1 MNRPRIPKVLT
12 REQQIEGA
20 LRILK
25 PALHTP
31 ADSARAR
38 EYIVRTL
45 NNDDEECGYLELEN
59 EESQRAISASIER
72 SGPTRQVLAVVS
84 AHSLLWSYGLPVTC
98 TRTGLWHQ
106 LSAIFFGDEN
116 RDLFVHMQRM
126 GTQ

>member
-59 EESQRAISASIER
+59 EESQRAISASIAAAE
-72 SGPTRQVLAVVS
+72 A
-84 AHSLLWSYGLPVTC
+84 W
-98 TRTGLWHQ
+98 
-106 LSAIFFGDEN
+106 
-116 RDLFVHMQRM
+116 
-126 GTQ
+126 